1 MLITPSRLPGA
12 DFVINPYIGCG
23 FGCKYCYA
31 KFMAK
36 FVAGKYG
43 LTNDA
48 KKLRQN
54 WGNWVIPKTHD
65 VKLFAKELKQKYKK
79 LTGKTVLMASVTDPY
94 QPLEAKLKLTR
105 QILEAWLNV
114 SPKTTL
120 EILTRSSLIL
130 RDIDILLKIFRNQ
143 KLNIGISISVLPR
156 AIFRDIEPKAPL
168 PKVRLKILEKLQ
180 KAGLKPYA
188 FIAPV
193 WPGELKQLKTI
204 VSALRKHDLPIRY
217 IELLNQNARRN
228 FNVEFSNQ
236 EVAEIRKLE
245 GVGKVI
251 EH

>member
-36 FVAGKYG
+36 FAAGKYG
-43 LTNDA
+43 LTNNA
-48 KKLRQN
+48 QKLRQS
-54 WGNWVIPKTHD
+54 WGNWVIPKIND
-65 VKLFAKELKQKYKK
+65 VKLFAKELNQKYKK

-105 QILEAWLNV
+105 RILEAWHKIN
-114 SPKTTL
+114 PKATL

-130 RDIDILLKIFRNQ
+130 RDINILLKIFGNQ
-143 KLNIGISISVLPR
+143 KLNIGISISVLPQD
-156 AIFRDIEPKAPL
+156 IFRKIEPKAPL

-180 KAGLKPYA
+180 EAGLKPYA

-193 WPGELKQLKTI
+193 WPGQLKQLKTI
-204 VSALRKHDLPIRY
+204 IATLQASNIPIRY
-217 IELLNQNARRN
+217 IELLNKPARRN

-236 EVAEIRKLE
+236 EIVEIRKLE
-245 GVGKVI
+245 DVGKVI